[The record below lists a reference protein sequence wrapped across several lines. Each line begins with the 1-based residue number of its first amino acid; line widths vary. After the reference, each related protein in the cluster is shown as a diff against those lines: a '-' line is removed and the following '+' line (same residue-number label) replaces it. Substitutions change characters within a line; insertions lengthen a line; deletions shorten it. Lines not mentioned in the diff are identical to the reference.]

1 MSNRI
6 VVGLQWGDEGKGK
19 IVDFLSQKADI
30 VARYQGGANA
40 GHTVYVNGKKFV
52 LHLIPSGILH
62 PKKLCLIGSGVVL
75 EPEELKKEIEMLAA
89 QGVKVEGRLKISAGA
104 HIVLPFHRELD
115 LWEEAHRGE
124 KIGTT
129 GRGIGPAYSEKYAR
143 RGIRAVDLL
152 SPEKLSKKVA
162 DILSCRYHGGE
173 LSKLDPINLVQQLRS
188 YEKFISPYL
197 VDGSRFLNEAI
208 KKKKSVLF
216 EGAQGSL
223 LDVDFGTYPYA
234 TPSHTIAG
242 GALTGTGVGP
252 RAIDEVIGVMK
263 AYTTRVGNGPF
274 PTELSGIEG
283 ELLRKTG
290 NEFGATTGRP
300 RRTGWLDLVILK
312 HACRVNGVD
321 KLAIMKLD
329 VLDSFPEIKI
339 CTAYENKGKK
349 IDELPLDLCE
359 LSECKPVYKT
369 YPGWKSPTRGITRFA
384 KLPANA
390 RKYLSA
396 VEKALGVPISLIS
409 TAPERKAT
417 IAKK

>member
-1 MSNRI
+1 MPNRI

-19 IVDFLSQKADI
+19 IVDFLSEKADI

-40 GHTVYVNGKKFV
+40 GHTIILNGTKFV

-62 PKKLCLIGSGVVL
+62 PKKICLIGSGVVL

-89 QGVKVEGRLKISAGA
+89 HKIKVDGRLKISAGA

-115 LWEEAHRGE
+115 LWEESKRGE

-152 SPEKLSKKVA
+152 SPEKLSSKVA
-162 DILSCRYHGGE
+162 DILSCRNHAGQLSNIDPHG
-173 LSKLDPINLVQQLRS
+173 LLQQLQS
-188 YEKFISPYL
+188 YESLIAPFL

-208 KKKKSVLF
+208 KKGKSVLF

-252 RAIDEVIGVMK
+252 RSIDEVIGVMK

-274 PTELSGIEG
+274 PTELSGPEG

-290 NEFGATTGRP
+290 DEFGATTGRP
-300 RRTGWLDLVILK
+300 RRTGWLDLGLLK
-312 HACRVNGVD
+312 HACRINGVD
-321 KLAIMKLD
+321 KLSIMKLD
-329 VLDSFPEIKI
+329 VLDYFDQIKI
-339 CTAYENKGKK
+339 CTAYEYKGQK
-349 IDELPLDLCE
+349 INELPLDLCE
-359 LSECKPVYKT
+359 LAHCKPIYKSF
-369 YPGWKSPTRGITRFA
+369 PGWKTPSRGVTRFA
-384 KLPANA
+384 KLPKNA
-390 RKYLSA
+390 QKYLS
-396 VEKALGVPISLIS
+396 VIEKALNVPIFLIS
-409 TAPERKAT
+409 TGPEREAT
-417 IAKK
+417 IVKR

>member
-1 MSNRI
+1 MPNRI

-19 IVDFLSQKADI
+19 IVDFLSEKADI

-62 PKKLCLIGSGVVL
+62 PKKICLIGSGVVL

-152 SPEKLSKKVA
+152 SPEKLSKKVN
-162 DILSCRYHGGE
+162 DILSCRNHGGG
-173 LSKLDPINLVQQLRS
+173 LSKIDPIALVQQLRG
-188 YEKFISPYL
+188 YEKFISPFL
-197 VDGSRFLNEAI
+197 VDGSRYLNEAI
-208 KKKKSVLF
+208 KKRKSVLF

-252 RAIDEVIGVMK
+252 KVIGEVIGVMK

-274 PTELSGIEG
+274 PTELTGSEG
-283 ELLRKTG
+283 EFLRKAG

-312 HACRVNGVD
+312 YACRINGVD

-329 VLDSFPEIKI
+329 VLNSLPEIKI
-339 CTAYENKGKK
+339 CTSYEYKGKK
-349 IDELPLDLCE
+349 TNEPPLDLCE
-359 LSECKPVYKT
+359 LSECKPIYKT
-369 YPGWKSPTRGITRFA
+369 FPSWKSSTHGITRFA
-384 KLPANA
+384 KLPVNA

-396 VEKALGVPISLIS
+396 IEKSLGVPISLIS
-409 TAPERKAT
+409 TGPEREAT
-417 IAKK
+417 IVKR

>member
-19 IVDFLSQKADI
+19 IVDFLSQKTDI

-40 GHTVYVNGKKFV
+40 GHTVYVKGKKFV

-143 RGIRAVDLL
+143 RGIRAIDLL

-162 DILSCRYHGGE
+162 DILSCRNHGGE

-208 KKKKSVLF
+208 KKRKSVLF

-252 RAIDEVIGVMK
+252 RSIDEVIGVMK

-274 PTELSGIEG
+274 PTELTGVEG

-290 NEFGATTGRP
+290 SEFGATTGRP

-312 HACRVNGVD
+312 HACRINGAD

-339 CTAYENKGKK
+339 CTAYEYKGKK
-349 IDELPLDLCE
+349 TEELPLDLCE
-359 LSECKPVYKT
+359 LAECKPVYKT
-369 YPGWKSPTRGITRFA
+369 YPGWKSSTRGITRFA
-384 KLPANA
+384 KLPVNA
-390 RKYLSA
+390 RKYLA
-396 VEKALGVPISLIS
+396 AIEKALGVPISLIS
-409 TAPERKAT
+409 TGPEREAT
-417 IAKK
+417 IVKK

>member
-1 MSNRI
+1 MPNRI

-40 GHTVYVNGKKFV
+40 GHTVYVKGKKFV

-62 PKKLCLIGSGVVL
+62 TKKVCLIGSGVVL
-75 EPEELKKEIEMLAA
+75 EPEELKKEIEMLAV

-152 SPEKLSKKVA
+152 SPEKLSKKVG
-162 DILSCRYHGGE
+162 DILSCRNHGGE
-173 LSKLDPINLVQQLRS
+173 LSKLDPIGLVQQLRN

-208 KKKKSVLF
+208 KKKKSILF

-252 RAIDEVIGVMK
+252 RVLDEVIGVMK

-274 PTELSGIEG
+274 PTELTGAEG

-290 NEFGATTGRP
+290 SEFGATTGRP
-300 RRTGWLDLVILK
+300 RRTGWLDLMILK
-312 HACRVNGVD
+312 HACRINGTD

-329 VLDSFPEIKI
+329 VLDSFPEINI
-339 CTAYENKGKK
+339 CTAYEYKGKK
-349 IDELPLDLCE
+349 TEELPLDLCE

-369 YPGWKSPTRGITRFA
+369 HPGWKSSTRGITRLA
-384 KLPANA
+384 KLPVNA

-396 VEKALGVPISLIS
+396 IEKTLGVPISLIS
-409 TAPERKAT
+409 IGPEREAT
-417 IAKK
+417 IVKK

>member
-19 IVDFLSQKADI
+19 IVDFLSQKTDI

-40 GHTVYVNGKKFV
+40 GHTVYVKGKKFV

-143 RGIRAVDLL
+143 RGIRAIDLL

-162 DILSCRYHGGE
+162 DILSCRNHGGE

-208 KKKKSVLF
+208 KKRKSVLF

-252 RAIDEVIGVMK
+252 RSIDEVIGVMK

-274 PTELSGIEG
+274 PTELTGVEG

-290 NEFGATTGRP
+290 SEFGATTGRP

-312 HACRVNGVD
+312 HACRINGTN

-339 CTAYENKGKK
+339 CTAYEYKGKK
-349 IDELPLDLCE
+349 TEELPLDLCE
-359 LSECKPVYKT
+359 LAECKPVYKT
-369 YPGWKSPTRGITRFA
+369 YPGWKSFTHGITRFA
-384 KLPANA
+384 KLPVNA
-390 RKYLSA
+390 RKYLASI
-396 VEKALGVPISLIS
+396 EKALGVPIFLIS
-409 TAPERKAT
+409 TGPEREAT
-417 IAKK
+417 IVKK